1 MANAQ
6 AISGTENV
14 EELRAKIEGGDS
26 YTLDA
31 RAVAH
36 FVTRYAENQ
45 LSADELE
52 HIGDLIEGAEFVEYV
67 GPGSDGIIA
76 QVIFGMST
84 PETQG
89 PITKEAAERWLRLL
103 EN

>member
-1 MANAQ
+1 MANAI
-6 AISGTENV
+6 AILGTES
-14 EELRAKIEGGDS
+14 EQELRAKIDSGDS

-36 FVTRYAENQ
+36 FVTRYAEDQ
-45 LSADELE
+45 LSAADLEL
-52 HIGDLIEGAEFVEYV
+52 IGDVIEGGEFIEYV
-67 GPGSDGIIA
+67 GPGSDGIMA

-84 PETQG
+84 PQTQG

-103 EN
+103 D